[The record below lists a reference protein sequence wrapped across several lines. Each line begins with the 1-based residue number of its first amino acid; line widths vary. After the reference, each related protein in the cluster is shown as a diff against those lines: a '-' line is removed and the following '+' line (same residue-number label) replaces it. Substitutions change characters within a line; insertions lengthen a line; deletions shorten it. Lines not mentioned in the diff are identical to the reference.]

1 MFTRSQAAVQRGNPV
16 ECIGCQHPCQQVNLH
31 SPAFGNDETSVDSW
45 FQFLTSS
52 TVGIAGLRHIV
63 VNPDARVCHLHFATP
78 ASAFFFFHSPHRRAP
93 LRAVL
98 GNMTIVQST
107 SVNHHWTRYHQGRHY
122 PGQPC
127 HHNYDVPIPPP
138 SVPYYHRHH
147 RHRRRRGGH

>member
-16 ECIGCQHPCQQVNLH
+16 ECIGCQHPCQQELPV
-31 SPAFGNDETSVDSW
+31 FGT
-45 FQFLTSS
+45 LLL
-52 TVGIAGLRHIV
+52 I
-63 VNPDARVCHLHFATP
+63 PDARVCHLHFATP

-122 PGQPC
+122 LANRAITTTTSPFRPHQSLTTTATTAT
-127 HHNYDVPIPPP
+127 P
-138 SVPYYHRHH
+138 SSWWTLE
-147 RHRRRRGGH
+147 